1 MAAEAESVQDGPVA
15 ALLPR
20 LTLRAK
26 SLIVTVYGDA
36 LMPHGGACWLG
47 SLIRLVAP
55 LGVSERMVRTGVY
68 RLSQEGLL
76 TSTQTGRKSFYALTD
91 DGRRQ
96 FQSAQ
101 RRIYSLPAR
110 DWDGRWL
117 FVLLTDD
124 APADAREAL
133 KKELAF
139 QGFATLAPTLL
150 AHPKAERDAAK
161 RAICAHRLAD
171 HALILE
177 AASDDRD
184 AMRPLRRIVEQAW
197 SLEALDAQYRA
208 FLKTFRPIAE
218 GESPRDPE
226 TAFLLRVLLIH
237 DYRRILLRDPALPPE
252 LLPRGW
258 SGEAATKTTA
268 ALYRRLVDPAEA
280 WLAEA
285 VETLDGPLPPAQAFF
300 HQRFGM

>member
-1 MAAEAESVQDGPVA
+1 MAQAAQNAAVE

-26 SLIVTVYGDA
+26 SLIVTIYGDA

-47 SLIRLVAP
+47 SLIRLVDP

-76 TSTQTGRKSFYALTD
+76 SATQLGRKSYYALTD

-101 RRIYSLPAR
+101 RRIYSLPER

-124 APADAREAL
+124 APAQAREAL

-139 QGFATLAPTLL
+139 QGFSTLAPALL
-150 AHPKAERDAAK
+150 AHPKAEREAAK

-197 SLEALDAQYRA
+197 SLDALDAQYRA
-208 FLKTFRPIAE
+208 FLKAFKPVAA
-218 GESPRDPE
+218 GPAPDDPE
-226 TAFLLRVLLIH
+226 AAFLLRVLLIH

-258 SGEAATKTTA
+258 SGEAATDMTA
-268 ALYRRLVDPAEA
+268 ALYRRLVAPAEA
-280 WLAEA
+280 WLAES
-285 VETLDGPLPPAQAFF
+285 VETLDGPLPPAQPFF
-300 HQRFGM
+300 HQRFEM